1 MRKFVYDSW
10 NLIFD
15 HRVSP
20 LKNIPDVNT
29 RHMILQVLAWMWVV
43 AFSIAVGS
51 WTGFLVSALGHIA
64 LIAAAA
70 VTVGTYTVAETT
82 PGIFKYNPNP
92 GRRMDGEHE

>member
-10 NLIFD
+10 NMVFD

-43 AFSIAVGS
+43 AFSVAVGS
-51 WTGFLVSALGHIA
+51 WTGFLVSAIGHIA
-64 LIAAAA
+64 LIAACA
-70 VTVGTYTVAETT
+70 VTVGTYTVAEKH
-82 PGIFKYNPNP
+82 PNVFKYNPSP

>member
-10 NLIFD
+10 NMIFD

-70 VTVGTYTVAETT
+70 VTVGTYTVAETN
-82 PGIFKYNPNP
+82 PNFFKYNPNP